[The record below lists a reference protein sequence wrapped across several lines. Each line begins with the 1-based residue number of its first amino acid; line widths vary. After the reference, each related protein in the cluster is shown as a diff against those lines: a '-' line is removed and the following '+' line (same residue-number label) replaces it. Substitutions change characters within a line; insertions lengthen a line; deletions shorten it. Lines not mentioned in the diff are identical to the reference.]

1 MKHKNALQR
10 VLVFAISL
18 IFVLNLFSLPMFA
31 EALSVQKT
39 WSPADGYVQ
48 NRIPGIIAAADGSL
62 LVYWEARRSDESDT
76 EHTAIEIWRSTDNGQ
91 NFTKVQTLGDGQ
103 NTRYTN
109 PVMVVDQEDTV
120 HLLYVSATGSDGVY
134 HMTSTDHGLTWSAPV
149 NIIDAFEKETIGWD
163 MVNLGPG
170 HGICLQNG
178 EHAGRLIFSAWCHTG
193 TFDVYTLY
201 SDDNGKTWQLG
212 ECADGNYDETAIAE
226 LSDGSVMLN
235 SRQYTV
241 SYDTDTSVPGT
252 NTYNLGKPDSADEA
266 YRYITV
272 SDTGIGGW
280 SDTRMDTA
288 LQNPS
293 VQGSMVSATVN
304 GQHVLIYIGCDSKTA
319 RENLSVRCSY
329 DDGKSWSSPI
339 RVKSSSASYSDLVI
353 VDQTVYVIY
362 ESHPNEKLFLTSF
375 SLSNFEDPST
385 VFWVGKGTA
394 SEPYLLERMQ
404 DMEKLCNS
412 EQAYAN
418 TYFKLCFDPDFSTVV
433 NFKGIGNQ
441 TVFAGCFDGNGHTV
455 INDLNN
461 SMFAKLTNEQN
472 VTNLNH
478 KINVFS
484 DKNYAQIGTTEDF
497 RIRFVSELNCA
508 PELLSEAGFE
518 VTIVYRGKTAN
529 ETLKSSVVYTSLS
542 GDGETYTPEIGL
554 YFLACGI
561 KEIPTDDVVSVSF
574 RPFVTTQKGMKLF
587 GNTSDFN
594 AVDFDLIYS
603 LAVSNYECNYV
614 SWDRIVVGAH

>member
-1 MKHKNALQR
+1 MRNKNALQR
-10 VLVFAISL
+10 VGVLAISL
-18 IFVLNLFSLPMFA
+18 IFVLNLFSLPMYA
-31 EALSVQKT
+31 ADLSVQKT

-48 NRIPGIIAAADGSL
+48 NRIPGIVAAADGSL
-62 LVYWEARRSDESDT
+62 LVYWEARTSLTSDT
-76 EHTAIEIWRSTDNGQ
+76 APTVIEVWRSTDNGQ
-91 NFTKVQTLGDGQ
+91 NFTKVQTLGDAQ
-103 NTRYTN
+103 TTRYTN
-109 PVMVVDQEDTV
+109 PVMVVDQEGTV
-120 HLLYVSATGSDGVY
+120 HLLYVSSTGSDGVY
-134 HMTSTDHGLTWSAPV
+134 HTLSKDHGLTWSNSV
-149 NIIDAFEKETIGWD
+149 NIIDAFEKEAIGWD

-178 EHAGRLIFSAWCHTG
+178 EYAGRLVFSAWCHTG

-212 ECADGNYDETAIAE
+212 ECAEGNYDETAIAE

-241 SYDTDTSVPGT
+241 PYNTDTSVPGT
-252 NTYNLGKPDSADEA
+252 TTYNLGKPDSADEA

-293 VQGSMVSATVN
+293 VQGSMASATVN
-304 GQHVLIYIGCDSKTA
+304 GQHVLLYVGCDSKTNRA
-319 RENLSVRCSY
+319 NLSVRCSY

-339 RVKSSSASYSDLVI
+339 RVQSSSASYSDLVI

-375 SLSNFEDPST
+375 SLSNFEEPST
-385 VFWVGKGTA
+385 ISWVGKGTA

-412 EQAYAN
+412 KQAYAN

-433 NFKGIGNQ
+433 DWQGIGSQNA
-441 TVFAGCFDGNGHTV
+441 FAGHFDGNGHTV

-461 SMFAKLTNEQN
+461 SMFAGLTNEQN
-472 VTNLNH
+472 VTNLNR
-478 KINVFS
+478 KIDVFS
-484 DKNYAQIGTTEDF
+484 DKNYAQIGTTNDF
-497 RIRFVSELNCA
+497 RIRFVTELNCDPA
-508 PELLSEAGFE
+508 LLSEVGFE
-518 VTIVYRGKTAN
+518 VAIVYRGKTAN
-529 ETLKSSVVYTSLS
+529 ETLKSSVVYTSLNG
-542 GDGETYTPEIGL
+542 GDETYTPETGL
-554 YFLACGI
+554 YFLASGI
-561 KEIPTDDVVSVSF
+561 NEMPTDDVISFTF
-574 RPFVTTQKGMKLF
+574 RPYVITQNATKLF
-587 GNTSDFN
+587 GAETSMNAFDFKVIN
-594 AVDFDLIYS
+594 GLG
-603 LAVSNYECNYV
+603 VSDHNECHYV
-614 SWDRIVVGAH
+614 SWGTIVSGN

>member
-10 VLVFAISL
+10 GLVFAIAL
-18 IFVLNLFSLPMFA
+18 IFVLNLFSFPMFA
-31 EALSVQKT
+31 EDLSVQKT

-62 LVYWEARRSDESDT
+62 LVYWEARTSSIDDRAPT
-76 EHTAIEIWRSTDNGQ
+76 VIEIWRSTDRGTS
-91 NFTKVQTLGDGQ
+91 FSKVQMLGDGI

-109 PVMVVDQEDTV
+109 PVMVVDQENTV
-120 HLLYVSATGSDGVY
+120 HLLYVSSTGSDGVY
-134 HMTSTDHGLTWSAPV
+134 HSTSKDHGLTWSTPI
-149 NIIDAFEKETIGWD
+149 NIIDAFEKETIGWG

-293 VQGSMVSATVN
+293 VQGSMYSTTVN
-304 GQHVLIYIGCDSKTA
+304 GQHMLLYIGCDSQIA

-339 RVKSSSASYSDLVI
+339 RIESSYASYSDLVI
-353 VDQTVYVIY
+353 VDGTVYVIY
-362 ESHPNEKLFLTSF
+362 ESHPNKDLFFTSF
-375 SLSNFEDPST
+375 SLSKFDAPST
-385 VFWVGKGTA
+385 VSWVSKGTE

-404 DMEKLCNS
+404 DLEKLCNS
-412 EQAYAN
+412 QDSYAN
-418 TYFKLCFDPDFSTVV
+418 TYFKLCFDPDFSTIIDWQ
-433 NFKGIGNQ
+433 GIGSQ
-441 TVFAGCFDGNGHTV
+441 IAFAGNFDGNGHTV
-455 INDLNN
+455 VNDLNDCL
-461 SMFAKLTNEQN
+461 FTEVTNQEN
-472 VTNLNH
+472 VTNLNY
-478 KINVFS
+478 KTKVFS

-518 VTIVYRGKTAN
+518 VTIIYRGKTAN
-529 ETLKSSVVYTSLS
+529 ERLTSSVVYTSLS
-542 GDGETYTPEIGL
+542 GDGETYTPETGL

-561 KEIPTDDVVSVSF
+561 KEIPTDDVVSFSF
-574 RPFVTTQKGMKLF
+574 RPYVITKNDAVLF
-587 GNTSDFN
+587 GTETSFN
-594 AVDFDLIYS
+594 ALDFQIIYS
-603 LAVSNYECNYV
+603 LAITNHNDCNYI
-614 SWDRIVVGAH
+614 SWDIITDGN